1 MFQQFVDLG
10 LMVGF
15 VIFLHMY
22 IEFMFTNNI
31 IVIYIRRR
39 VASSFSLILSY
50 SFNKRNCNILLT
62 GEVH

>member
-1 MFQQFVDLG
+1 
-10 LMVGF
+10 
-15 VIFLHMY
+15 
-22 IEFMFTNNI
+22 MFTNNI
-31 IVIYIRRR
+31 IVIYTRRR